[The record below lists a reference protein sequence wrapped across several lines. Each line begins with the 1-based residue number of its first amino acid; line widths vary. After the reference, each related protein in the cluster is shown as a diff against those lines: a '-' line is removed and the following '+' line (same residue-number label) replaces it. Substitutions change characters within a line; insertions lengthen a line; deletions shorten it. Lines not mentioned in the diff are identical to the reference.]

1 MSDELEDLAADC
13 AQEARTYLASVSVV
27 ASGAEPD
34 TAIPV
39 LLLAVSQ
46 VLAMGARLGAITDV
60 VPEDRYEADPG
71 PDTDV
76 DPVHLALA
84 QLLEGLDEYADLVDP
99 VTSVEVTKGSISGD
113 IAVVAAA
120 LAHGLGHYDAG
131 RVSEAM
137 WWWQFSYLSSWG
149 ERAAS
154 ALRVLQTVLGHLR
167 LDADDEVV
175 LEAEFDALHP

>member
-1 MSDELEDLAADC
+1 MSDEFEDMAADC
-13 AQEARTYLASVSVV
+13 AAEARTYLASVSVV

-46 VLAMGARLGAITDV
+46 VLAMGARLGALTDV
-60 VPEDRYEADPG
+60 VPDDRFEVDTG

-76 DPVHLALA
+76 DPVHSALA
-84 QLLEGLDEYADLVDP
+84 ELLDGLDEYADLVDP
-99 VTSVEVTKGSISGD
+99 VTSVEVTKGTISGD

-120 LAHGLGHYDAG
+120 LTHGLGHYDAG

-137 WWWQFSYLSSWG
+137 WWWQFSYLSTWG

-154 ALRVLQTVLGHLR
+154 AVRVLQTVLGHLR
-167 LDADDEVV
+167 LDADDELV
-175 LEAEFDALHP
+175 LEAQFDALHP